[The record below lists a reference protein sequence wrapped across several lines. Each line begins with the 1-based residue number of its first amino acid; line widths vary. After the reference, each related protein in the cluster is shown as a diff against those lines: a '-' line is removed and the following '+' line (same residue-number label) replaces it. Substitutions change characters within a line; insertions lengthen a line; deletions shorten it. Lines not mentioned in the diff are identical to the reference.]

1 MNFNFKMFKSKKRYV
16 VRFAVKEGS
25 TYNFISAIPIK
36 PDIEKIKFGT
46 KKEREYAIDIE
57 NPTYRIRET
66 LYYCIDINAN
76 QMKFEE
82 INEEDAISPKMTRM
96 ILSDSLIY
104 QLAKASISSIKQKY
118 DYTALIIGLIIGA
131 LAGALIMFII
141 LKGVV

>member
-1 MNFNFKMFKSKKRYV
+1 MNFNLRMLKTKRKYV

-36 PDIEKIKFGT
+36 PDLERIKFGS
-46 KKEREYAIDIE
+46 KKVREYNIDIE

-66 LYYCIDINAN
+66 LYYCIDINAE

-82 INEEDAISPKMTRM
+82 INEEDVISPKMNKM
-96 ILSDSLIY
+96 ILSDSVIY

-131 LAGALIMFII
+131 LAGALTIFII